1 VTLWLNHKINLTRHY
16 SGNTPL
22 HEAAEKNQSSVAEIL
37 LGAGAAADATNCGYH
52 HQLHDS
58 CGGIM
63 FECDPPQGPQQR
75 LHPPALGCMSPE
87 QTSHRTSDWRWR
99 SS

>member
-1 VTLWLNHKINLTRHY
+1 MLWLNHKFNLTRPY
-16 SGNTPL
+16 RGNTPL

-37 LGAGAAADATNCGYH
+37 LCAGAAANAANFGYY

-58 CGGIM
+58 CGGIV
-63 FECDPPQGPQQR
+63 FECDPPQVHALQW

>member
-1 VTLWLNHKINLTRHY
+1 VTLWLNHKINLTRPY

-37 LGAGAAADATNCGYH
+37 LGAGAAANAAIYGYY

-63 FECDPPQGPQQR
+63 LTDI
-75 LHPPALGCMSPE
+75 S
-87 QTSHRTSDWRWR
+87 
-99 SS
+99 